1 MIALIF
7 SLPLNLYLITN
18 LGTLEDILNLDKVWA
33 EASLLLKIWTLIGGV
48 LCSYIVCIN
57 ANRRL
62 NDINGKNVLPEDWKR
77 YSFSEKK
84 DILDMAAS
92 IASSERRKADKSG
105 YYSKTE
111 ELSRTK
117 IYNVKNNE
125 LLGEY
130 FMDESLLYSENAT
143 TKNILKSAMTAYKF
157 YKPTK

>member
-1 MIALIF
+1 
-7 SLPLNLYLITN
+7 
-18 LGTLEDILNLDKVWA
+18 
-33 EASLLLKIWTLIGGV
+33 
-48 LCSYIVCIN
+48 
-57 ANRRL
+57 
-62 NDINGKNVLPEDWKR
+62 
-77 YSFSEKK
+77 
-84 DILDMAAS
+84 MAAS
-92 IASSERRKADKSG
+92 LASSERKKSDSNG

>member
-1 MIALIF
+1 MIDELRLNTKFLGTDGIIGRYDFCYNLIYLGMIALIF
-7 SLPLNLYLITN
+7 SLPLNVYLITN
-18 LGTLEDILNLDKVWA
+18 LGTLEDILNLNKVWA
-33 EASLLLKIWTLIGGV
+33 EASLLLKFWTLIGGI

-62 NDINGKNVLPEDWKR
+62 ND
-77 YSFSEKK
+77 
-84 DILDMAAS
+84 
-92 IASSERRKADKSG
+92 
-105 YYSKTE
+105 
-111 ELSRTK
+111 K

-130 FMDESLLYSENAT
+130 FMDESLLYSENTT